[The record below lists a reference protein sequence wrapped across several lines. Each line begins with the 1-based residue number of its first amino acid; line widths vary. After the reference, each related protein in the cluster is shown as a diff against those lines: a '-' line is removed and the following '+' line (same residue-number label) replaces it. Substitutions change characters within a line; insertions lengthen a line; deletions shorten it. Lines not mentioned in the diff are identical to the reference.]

1 MDNQK
6 LTSMCVVLI
15 ILVAIGVTAVYF
27 IETANDKTTL
37 KITSNS
43 TLSNGDLF
51 TVKLANENGVGIA
64 NKTINVVLEDDA
76 GNINELN
83 ITTDENGTAEF
94 NINANSGN
102 YSVKCDFKG
111 DNNYQSSSSTQDLT
125 IEEGN
130 TELISSSQ
138 SSSGLSPEE
147 RGYKWSKQCGMYI
160 KYDSNSQ
167 HYDPSSDSLKP
178 GGYIDLEGNT
188 VLFD

>member
-6 LTSMCVVLI
+6 LTRICVVII

-27 IETANDKTTL
+27 IKTASDKTTL
-37 KITSNS
+37 EITSNS

-51 TVKLANENGVGIA
+51 TVKLANEEGVGIA
-64 NKTINVVLEDDA
+64 NKTINVVLEDDS

-94 NINANSGN
+94 NINANPGN
-102 YSVKCDFKG
+102 YSVKCDFKEDG
-111 DNNYQSSSSTQDLT
+111 NYQSSMCTQDLT
-125 IEEGN
+125 IKEGN
-130 TELISSSQ
+130 TKLISSSQ

-147 RGYKWSKQCGMYI
+147 KGYRWSKQCGKYI

-167 HYDPSSDSLKP
+167 HYDPSSDSYKS
-178 GGYIDLEGNT
+178 GGYIDLEGN
-188 VLFD
+188 VVDVC